1 MFKKLDASTYPPRH
15 WSLIGPPGAGKSTF
29 ATRLRGPL
37 LLVDADHRFAEV
49 AALAG
54 GDVFTVSD
62 NPADHSDP
70 ERIAACLK
78 AGMAGARIGTIVV
91 DSLTAI
97 LSPLVATAV
106 LANDA
111 GQYKNKMQAWRP
123 KAMAMRVLQDA
134 VTAYGTD
141 TLWIYHERPAMTAQA
156 EAVTAP
162 SIPRTELARLQRS
175 LNLRL
180 KMLTD
185 GTRRGI
191 EVQWARRGRAGLALW
206 DESGD
211 WAGMPERI
219 EAAVYGGL
227 SQAEQDAI
235 ERATPA
241 SFPSADAAIA
251 WGLESGAFDALQH
264 ARAAYD
270 KLKADAKPAT
280 AGAMWQLWIAD
291 VRRRQAEQD
300 QDQDH
305 DTDRRDHNAV

>member
-1 MFKKLDASTYPPRH
+1 MFKKLDTALYPPRH
-15 WSLIGPPGAGKSTF
+15 WSLYGPPGAGKSTF
-29 ATRLRGPL
+29 AARLRGPL

-49 AALAG
+49 TALAG

-62 NPADHSDP
+62 NPADHIDA

-106 LANDA
+106 MANDA
-111 GQYKNKMQAWRP
+111 GQYKNKMAAWKP

-141 TLWIYHERPAMTAQA
+141 TLWIYHDRPAMNAKA

-180 KMLTD
+180 FVAID
-185 GTRRGI
+185 GQRRGI
-191 EVQWARRGRAGLALW
+191 EVQWARRGRAGVKLW

-219 EAAVYGGL
+219 EQVVYGGL
-227 SQAEQDAI
+227 SQADQDAI
-235 ERATPA
+235 EKATPA
-241 SFPSADAAIA
+241 GFPSSDAAIA
-251 WGLESGAFDALQH
+251 WGLDVGAFDALQH

-270 KLKADAKPAT
+270 KLKAEAKPAT
-280 AGAMWQLWIAD
+280 ATAMWELWIAD
-291 VRRRQAEQD
+291 VKRRQAEQER
-300 QDQDH
+300 DH
-305 DTDRRDHNAV
+305 EIDGSDHNAV